1 MKKYINKKLVF
12 ILVFVV
18 LIVSI
23 IGISYSEPIFNNEEI
38 LPDSEL
44 IYYLNVYYDGVDKD
58 GVKSNDT
65 KVSNVNS
72 GYILVEDKIPNG
84 LTFNGFVTTSDGT
97 IGAVK
102 RDDNSSC
109 IGSVYDDT
117 KENKV
122 DSGTWNS
129 DNSEYYYHGLH
140 YNVVNRTV
148 SFKVKNLQAGCK
160 LTVGIKTITP
170 NDVDDSDTAITE
182 KRRDFFNFAFAIE
195 DSESIISNT
204 VHTYMGETAVKFYTV
219 NYSYIGD
226 VPSNAPNPPTGFK
239 YGLNDIVSV
248 IMPMEVE
255 GYTFSGWTTSDVNV
269 QDGVFT
275 VPNHDINFKG
285 SFTEKTKYKVKYVI
299 DGDIPNGYIVPEEMQ
314 YYENHNVVIDNPS
327 MSNYTFSGWTTND
340 LNLLDDDESFMM
352 PNHDVTFTGSFT
364 EKEYTI
370 TYAFYD
376 TIVPENANTLLP
388 QTQNY
393 KAGDVVSLPTVND
406 VSGYKFVGWN
416 KESNFVMP
424 NNNLTIYGLW
434 KYDNGTFEPTISI
447 EIVDPKDNYK
457 AGDTIKYRINVKNE
471 NDFPL
476 TEVIVKEILLNA
488 SFINGEGYEVQSNR
502 YARIPSLA
510 SGSTKELYAI
520 YVVQD
525 SDNNEIVNEVTVVGG
540 LSNNNKQLLKSSA
553 STNFNIVSNLI
564 VHHYLLDS
572 TTKVYEDEISEVN
585 YGSAYSTSSK
595 NSSELFDAYKNRY
608 EVVSDSSNTSG
619 VVSSSSVEVTYYY
632 GIDMFHIN
640 VRVIGGVGTITGSEL
655 VAGGNSSKEDIIIEP
670 SQGYEIKKILVNGNE
685 IEVTNKDKM
694 VLDKFENV
702 REDKNIEVE
711 FVETDQL
718 APITGITLKIYII
731 STIIMALAA
740 SMYLMYRKM
749 KGEVL

>member
-1 MKKYINKKLVF
+1 MKKNNKIILIILVF
-12 ILVFVV
+12 IAVV
-18 LIVSI
+18 VSI

-44 IYYLNVYYDGVDKD
+44 IYYLNIYYDGVDKN
-58 GVKSNDT
+58 GIKSSDT
-65 KVSNVNS
+65 TVSSVNS
-72 GYILVEDKIPNG
+72 GYMLVEDKLPNG
-84 LTFNGFVTTSDGT
+84 LTFDSFVTTSDGT
-97 IGAVK
+97 IGAVT
-102 RDDNSSC
+102 REGNSSC
-109 IGSVYDDT
+109 VGSVYDDT
-117 KENKV
+117 KESKV

-140 YNVVNRTV
+140 YDVASRTV
-148 SFKVKNLQAGCK
+148 SFKVKDLQAGCK
-160 LTVGIKTITP
+160 ITVGIKTITP
-170 NDVDDSDTAITE
+170 NDVDDSNTVVTE
-182 KRRDFFNFAFAIE
+182 RRRDFFNFALARE
-195 DSESIISNT
+195 DASTILSNIAH
-204 VHTYMGETAVKFYTV
+204 VYMGDVAVKLYSV
-219 NYSYIGD
+219 NYSYTGN
-226 VPSNAPNPPTGFK
+226 VPVNAPQPPTDFK
-239 YGLNDIVSV
+239 YALNDIISV
-248 IMPMEVE
+248 MMPMEVE
-255 GYTFSGWTTSDVNV
+255 GYTFSGWTTNDVTV
-269 QDGVFT
+269 QDGVFAI
-275 VPNHDINFKG
+275 PNHDVNFTG
-285 SFTEKTKYKVKYVI
+285 SFTENNKYKVKYIV
-299 DGDIPNGYIVPEEMQ
+299 DGDIPSGYIIPDETL
-314 YYENHNVVIDNPS
+314 YYENHNVVIDNPK
-327 MSNYTFSGWTTND
+327 MNNYSFSGWTSTD
-340 LNLLDDDESFMM
+340 LDLTSDDNSFMM
-352 PNHDVTFTGSFT
+352 PNHDVTLHGTFT

-388 QTQNY
+388 QTQSY
-393 KAGDVVSLPTVND
+393 KAGDVVSLPTIND

-434 KYDNGTFEPTISI
+434 EHNNGTFEPTISI

-457 AGDTIKYRINVKNE
+457 AGDTIKYKINVKNE
-471 NDFPL
+471 NEFPL
-476 TEVIVKEILLNA
+476 TEVIVKEILLKA

-553 STNFNIVSNLI
+553 STNFNIVSNII

-595 NSSELFDAYKNRY
+595 KSSEFFDAYKNRY

-640 VRVIGGVGTITGSEL
+640 VKVIGGVGTITGSEL

-685 IEVTNKDKM
+685 IAITNKDKM
-694 VLDKFENV
+694 ILDKFENV

-711 FVETDQL
+711 FVEKDQI
-718 APITGITLKIYII
+718 APITGIAIKIYII
-731 STIIMALAA
+731 SVIIMALAA